1 MHTHKNKENWETKL
15 LLCTKI
21 ILLLRTNYLIF
32 INNFK
37 LE

>member
-1 MHTHKNKENWETKL
+1 MHIHKNKENRETKL
-15 LLCTKI
+15 LLRTKS